1 LAVLH
6 EGNALRF
13 PACNATSNGGLS
25 EDAAAKREIGKGSM
39 MAFTIGEIGG
49 IVGLISAGI
58 VWMDRYYKGRPVV
71 SLTTQNESGQTL
83 ICIRITNTTP
93 YDIAVIGSNVRPAI
107 YCLTE
112 DRETISL
119 LQGQRGKVPQF
130 MLKPTESKLL
140 ILIPLIINGV
150 PLEIVKKRVDF
161 WIQWRRGNATWLW
174 QPPLAVCTSTD
185 AIRLYGLSNNKA
197 GF

>member
-1 LAVLH
+1 
-6 EGNALRF
+6 
-13 PACNATSNGGLS
+13 
-25 EDAAAKREIGKGSM
+25 

-49 IVGLISAGI
+49 VVGLMSAGI

-71 SLTTQNESGQTL
+71 SLTTQNASGQTL

-93 YDIAVIGSNVRPAI
+93 YDVAIIGSNVRPAI
-107 YCLTE
+107 YYLTE
-112 DRETISL
+112 DRDPRSL
-119 LQGQRGKVPQF
+119 IEGQAGKVPQF
-130 MLKPTESKLL
+130 MLKPTESRLL
-140 ILIPLIINGV
+140 ILMPFIKNGV

-185 AIRLYGLSNNKA
+185 AIRLYGLPNSRD